1 MSWTKKTVF
10 SIISIL
16 ATVWIMGVSPLSA
29 KPKVAAIYTLP
40 VEQQWISR
48 IHKALNTSKARGDI
62 EYVFSESDK
71 INLFTPFIG
80 FTGTA
85 EGGTYGYAGIGV
97 DLFFDDKLV
106 LTPNFAA
113 GAYGNGAGKD
123 LGYAVE
129 FRSGFNFMFRLDDN
143 SRVGFSFHHISNAG
157 LDDRNPGEES
167 LLVIYSVPF
176 NRLFAR

>member
-62 EYVFSESDK
+62 EYVFSESVKNTDYERVMREYADK
-71 INLFTPFIG
+71 GMDLVVGEVLAQPEITFQFLTIGSMNLLI
-80 FTGTA
+80 
-85 EGGTYGYAGIGV
+85 
-97 DLFFDDKLV
+97 
-106 LTPNFAA
+106 
-113 GAYGNGAGKD
+113 
-123 LGYAVE
+123 
-129 FRSGFNFMFRLDDN
+129 
-143 SRVGFSFHHISNAG
+143 
-157 LDDRNPGEES
+157 
-167 LLVIYSVPF
+167 
-176 NRLFAR
+176 